1 MTNVKIGNKTIAF
14 PPDMK
19 DRDLEKAI
27 RQLRIDFAAE
37 AAKDLKPTI
46 TLKDA
51 RSNKKKGGRV
61 MKARGGRVMRRKWP
75 K

>member
-14 PPDMK
+14 PPGMK

-27 RQLRIDFAAE
+27 RQLRIDFAVDA
-37 AAKDLKPTI
+37 LKPPKI

-61 MKARGGRVMRRKWP
+61 MKARGGRVMRRK
-75 K
+75 